1 MQPLVVELAGP
12 AGCGKSALAE
22 RLSAQPGVV
31 RASVWRLPRVLLFAS
46 AVRSLP
52 ALVGLCRAT
61 RSVSWIL
68 VSQVVRLNALRLL
81 VRRYLRDARLV
92 VLDEGPVFAL
102 SWLCVFGPPRLT
114 NGRAEPWWRQRGAEW
129 TRLIDRVVLLDAPDP
144 ILTGRIRGRR
154 KRDDVFRDFTDRQ
167 IVELA
172 AGYRAAFAHVLRHL
186 APAGRVVTL
195 STEHGSPDQ
204 LAHGLASALKESRR
218 GD

>member
-1 MQPLVVELAGP
+1 MVCLAFHR
-12 AGCGKSALAE
+12 AAE
-22 RLSAQPGVV
+22 
-31 RASVWRLPRVLLFAS
+31 F
-46 AVRSLP
+46 
-52 ALVGLCRAT
+52 GLCRAT
-61 RSVSWIL
+61 RSVSWNL

-81 VRRYLRDARLV
+81 VQRHRREAGLV

-114 NGRAEPWWRQRGAEW
+114 NGPAEPWWRKRGAEW

-154 KRDDVFRDFTDRQ
+154 KQDDVFRDFTDRQ
-167 IVELA
+167 IIELA
-172 AGYRAAFAHVLRHL
+172 AAYRAAFAHVLRHL

-195 STEHGSPDQ
+195 STEHRSPDQ

>member
-1 MQPLVVELAGP
+1 MPSLVVELAGP

-22 RLSAQPGVV
+22 RLSARPGAV
-31 RASVWRLPRVLLFAS
+31 RASVWSLPRGLLFAS

-52 ALVGLCRAT
+52 TLVGLCRAT
-61 RSVSWIL
+61 RSVSWNL

-81 VRRYLRDARLV
+81 VRRHLGDARLV

-102 SWLCVFGPPRLT
+102 SWLCVFGPPGLT
-114 NGRAEPWWRQRGAEW
+114 NGRAEPWWRKRGAEW
-129 TRLIDRVVLLDAPDP
+129 ARLLDRVVLLDAPDP
-144 ILTGRIRGRR
+144 ILTERIRGRR

-172 AGYRAAFAHVLRHL
+172 AAYRAAFAHVLRHL
-186 APAGRVVTL
+186 APASRVLTF
-195 STEHGSPDQ
+195 STEHASVNQ
-204 LAHGLASALKESRR
+204 LADGLAVTLEETRR